1 MVTMD
6 PATARTLDNRA
17 QLIGDRLG
25 LRLRFRVAPD
35 GLFAGL
41 TAGSSSSSAE
51 APVANFVG
59 FGPAAA
65 HAAHWDLDRL
75 EDGRYIIHEAPAG
88 AVLVRFLSAAE
99 LIAKAEGRGPR

>member
-1 MVTMD
+1 MD

-41 TAGSSSSSAE
+41 TAGSSLAE

-75 EDGRYIIHEAPAG
+75 EDGRYVIHEAPAG